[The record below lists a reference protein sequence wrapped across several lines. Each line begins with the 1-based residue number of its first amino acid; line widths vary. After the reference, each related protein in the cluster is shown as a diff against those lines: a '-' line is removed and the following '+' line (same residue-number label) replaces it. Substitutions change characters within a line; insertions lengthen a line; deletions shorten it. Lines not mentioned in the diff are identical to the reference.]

1 MKTIPSIQVEVGGK
15 MFKLSAEKLESG
27 PPPRLKTLCK
37 CPTPEV
43 DRPSYLFKGIL
54 ALYQTGELHIPEGSC
69 PLAFL
74 KELEFWEIDISLMA
88 DCCYNRHVVSK

>member
-27 PPPRLKTLCK
+27 PPSRLKTLCK

-43 DRPSYLFKGIL
+43 DRPSYLFKSIL
-54 ALYQTGELHIPEGSC
+54 ALYQTG
-69 PLAFL
+69 
-74 KELEFWEIDISLMA
+74 
-88 DCCYNRHVVSK
+88 